1 MGATRRRS
9 CGGRP
14 GRLAAQLIVSAA
26 LAVAAAA
33 CAESGAVGRYA
44 RDACRLAPDSTVLFN
59 GIRDYLMGSNPT
71 PQRFLYVPGT
81 DSSPPDP
88 GILALQDKGPTYMY
102 PPSGDQQGIVKTKL
116 TSIGDYASLLVAYHG
131 FKRIDPQHATITL
144 SGTYISGKLD
154 GKTVPVQDYP
164 LSCDSSGW
172 HGPRVAK
179 VREVR
184 DTGGHK

>member
-14 GRLAAQLIVSAA
+14 GWLAAQLTC
-26 LAVAAAA
+26 LAVLTAA
-33 CAESGAVGRYA
+33 CAESGAVARYA
-44 RDACRLAPDSTVLFN
+44 RDACRLAPDSTVVFN
-59 GIRDYLMGSNPT
+59 GVRDYLLSADPT

-81 DSSPPDP
+81 DSAPPDA
-88 GILALQDKGPTYMY
+88 GVLALQDKGPTYMY
-102 PPSGDQQGIVKTKL
+102 PPSGDQQNVVKTKL

-131 FKRIDPQHATITL
+131 FQRKDAQHATIRL

-154 GKTVPVQDYP
+154 GKTIPPEDFP
-164 LSCDSSGW
+164 ISCDSSGW
-172 HGPRVAK
+172 HGPRVSN
-179 VREVR
+179 VRQAR